1 MVISHSMDVFVPMVM
16 SSFMG
21 LSASI
26 NSKHDC
32 AASPV
37 NSYPVIRNF
46 SALLSQ
52 ICVCFCLLRLCFI
65 LRACLPQLSRIAGKS
80 CGFLPPSQRA
90 PSFGK
95 NHPRARPKGHSPQ
108 LCYRISFYGKLKQD
122 YHHTIQSPKKGDDQ
136 VCSPCR
142 NENI

>member
-80 CGFLPPSQRA
+80 CGFLPPLP
-90 PSFGK
+90 PSELPVSAKTIPELGQKAIPPNSVTELAFME
-95 NHPRARPKGHSPQ
+95 S
-108 LCYRISFYGKLKQD
+108 CSRIIITWKRHQGMMCF
-122 YHHTIQSPKKGDDQ
+122 
-136 VCSPCR
+136 
-142 NENI
+142 